1 MKIHQD
7 DIRKMREGMKTNH
20 ENRKRDAVERSR
32 AEIFNNSSAGGS
44 NDTVLDLSTPGLMSE
59 SFNEKKTGMTGIGR
73 KDKDRD
79 EEKMMRSM
87 KEEVMKSVRY
97 EFCATLQHRLESMR
111 KDHERLTREA
121 LESMRDP
128 YEDKISDLMKGHG
141 TEMINLREVME
152 EANSK
157 WEKSKTE
164 AEMTEMATDVNESR
178 KGEDPLGPRGY
189 DLKEEN

>member
-1 MKIHQD
+1 MCYGWPSVWLVEVIKEGLEANHVKIHQD

-97 EFCATLQHRLESMR
+97 EFCATLQHRLETMW
-111 KDHERLTREA
+111 KYHKELTRET
-121 LESMRDP
+121 LDSMRVR
-128 YEDKISDLMKGHG
+128 YE
-141 TEMINLREVME
+141 E
-152 EANSK
+152 EI
-157 WEKSKTE
+157 
-164 AEMTEMATDVNESR
+164 
-178 KGEDPLGPRGY
+178 
-189 DLKEEN
+189 